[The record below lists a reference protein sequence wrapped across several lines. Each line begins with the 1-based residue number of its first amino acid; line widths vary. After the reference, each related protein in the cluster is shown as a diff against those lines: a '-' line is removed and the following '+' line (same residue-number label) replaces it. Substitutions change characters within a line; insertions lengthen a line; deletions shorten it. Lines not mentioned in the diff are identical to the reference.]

1 MMKYFDMILTEVI
14 DGFTRLSEI
23 TGLSSTVLVYIL
35 SLVLL
40 LFIFGFIILL
50 KLRRIGKA
58 LLEVNQRLDA
68 LAQRIARHPP
78 TSDTVLVE
86 KNLGRHVVEDVR
98 DHLKGKQTETT
109 VNPKNEK
116 PFSFLTGNSDLKS
129 VLLDL
134 INNAE
139 AAISLQDIVSQLSED
154 YFDGNYH
161 PIINKLDELERE
173 EKIEGQSISGKVFF
187 KIKQNNQHERIMT

>member
-1 MMKYFDMILTEVI
+1 MMNYLDMITTEVI
-14 DGFTRLSEI
+14 GSLTRLSEI
-23 TGLSSTVLVYIL
+23 TGFSSNVLVCIF

-40 LFIFGFIILL
+40 LSIFGLFILL
-50 KLRRIGKA
+50 KLRSIGKA

-68 LAQRIARHPP
+68 LAQRLARHPP
-78 TSDTVLVE
+78 PSDSVLVE
-86 KNLGRHVVEDVR
+86 KYLGGHIVKEVS
-98 DHLKGKQTETT
+98 KKQESKEAEKITT
-109 VNPKNEK
+109 PKNQK

-134 INNAE
+134 INNAD

-161 PIINKLDELERE
+161 PIINNLDELEKDK
-173 EKIEGQSISGKVFF
+173 KIEGQSISGKVFF
-187 KIKQNNQHERIMT
+187 KIK

>member
-1 MMKYFDMILTEVI
+1 MMKYLDMITTEAI
-14 DGFTRLSEI
+14 GGLTRLSEI
-23 TGLSSTVLVYIL
+23 TGLSSNVLVCIF

-40 LFIFGFIILL
+40 FFIFGLIIQL

-68 LAQRIARHPP
+68 LTQRLARHPP
-78 TSDTVLVE
+78 PSDRVLVE
-86 KNLGRHVVEDVR
+86 KYLGGHVVKEAR
-98 DHLKGKQTETT
+98 NNLESNEAEKT
-109 VNPKNEK
+109 VTPKNDK

-161 PIINKLDELERE
+161 PIINDLDELEKDK
-173 EKIEGQSISGKVFF
+173 KIEGQSINGKVFF
-187 KIKQNNQHERIMT
+187 KIK

>member
-1 MMKYFDMILTEVI
+1 MKYFDMILTEVI
-14 DGFTRLSEI
+14 GGFTRLSEI
-23 TGLSSTVLVYIL
+23 TGLSSTVQVCIF

-40 LFIFGFIILL
+40 LFIFGLIILL
-50 KLRRIGKA
+50 KLRGIGKA
-58 LLEVNQRLDA
+58 LIEVNQRLDA

-86 KNLGRHVVEDVR
+86 KNLGGHVVDDVR

-134 INNAE
+134 INNAN